1 LARKTLPSRPRGQ
14 WRTTQDNILVLG
26 EGQTGGTGYRPH
38 IVCPERG
45 PGRSTVSPHRLQV
58 DVDERVK
65 EMRHIEM
72 PKAAPQKSICHFQKL
87 EMILK

>member
-1 LARKTLPSRPRGQ
+1 MEYLNDHN
-14 WRTTQDNILVLG
+14 DNAKIMKIKFV
-26 EGQTGGTGYRPH
+26 YK
-38 IVCPERG
+38 VY
-45 PGRSTVSPHRLQV
+45 
-58 DVDERVK
+58 VK

>member
-1 LARKTLPSRPRGQ
+1 MEHKGIDKFVTLA
-14 WRTTQDNILVLG
+14 I
-26 EGQTGGTGYRPH
+26 
-38 IVCPERG
+38 
-45 PGRSTVSPHRLQV
+45 
-58 DVDERVK
+58 K